1 MICIS
6 PVGSSSEGVEK
17 AREREVLKVTVV
29 GRSGMALAEGEL
41 LNWSTICV
49 KVSTYPNK
57 DGVLWVVV
65 KGDSLALENVHLDRP
80 HKHEAL

>member
-1 MICIS
+1 M
-6 PVGSSSEGVEK
+6 GSSSEGVEK

-57 DGVLWVVV
+57 DGVL
-65 KGDSLALENVHLDRP
+65 
-80 HKHEAL
+80 